1 MGLLQKICKGGNF
14 FMKIFVK
21 KWSQLFSD
29 SYREL
34 RQVKT
39 IAAMGMFGAISVVL
53 GSLTIVIGDYIK
65 IGFSSVAQQF
75 VYYLFGPVAGG
86 FFAGAMDILKYFIK
100 PTGAFF
106 PGWTIS
112 AMTAGVLYGCFF
124 YKKPLSIPR
133 VLIAEFTVSVV
144 CNMLLGT
151 LWLTIMYEK
160 AFMALLPVRVIK
172 NLVMWPVNSMLFYTL
187 TWTMEHSGVF
197 RVIRRAKA

>member
-1 MGLLQKICKGGNF
+1 
-14 FMKIFVK
+14 
-21 KWSQLFSD
+21 
-29 SYREL
+29 
-34 RQVKT
+34 
-39 IAAMGMFGAISVVL
+39 
-53 GSLTIVIGDYIK
+53 
-65 IGFSSVAQQF
+65 
-75 VYYLFGPVAGG
+75 
-86 FFAGAMDILKYFIK
+86 
-100 PTGAFF
+100 
-106 PGWTIS
+106 
-112 AMTAGVLYGCFF
+112 MTAGVLYGCFF

>member
-1 MGLLQKICKGGNF
+1 
-14 FMKIFVK
+14 MKIFVK
-21 KWSQLFSD
+21 KWIRLFSD

>member
-1 MGLLQKICKGGNF
+1 M
-14 FMKIFVK
+14 K
-21 KWSQLFSD
+21 KWITLFSD
-29 SYREL
+29 SYKEF

-39 IAAMGMFGAISVVL
+39 IATLGMFGAISVVV
-53 GSLTIVIGDYIK
+53 GSLTIVIGDFIK

-75 VYYLFGPVAGG
+75 VYYLFGPAVGG
-86 FFAGAMDILKYFIK
+86 FFAGAMDILKYFMK

-112 AMTAGVLYGCFF
+112 AMVAGVLYGCFF
-124 YKKPLSIPR
+124 YRKPLSLPR
-133 VLIAEFTVSVV
+133 VLAAELTVSVV

-160 AFMALLPVRVIK
+160 AFLVLLPMRVFK
-172 NLVMWPVNSMLFYTL
+172 NLVMWPVNSLLFYTL

-197 RVIRRAKA
+197 RVIRRAKM

>member
-1 MGLLQKICKGGNF
+1 
-14 FMKIFVK
+14 MKIFVK

-160 AFMALLPVRVIK
+160 AFMVLLPVRVIK
-172 NLVMWPVNSMLFYTL
+172 NLAMWPVNSMLFYTL

>member
-1 MGLLQKICKGGNF
+1 
-14 FMKIFVK
+14 MKK
-21 KWSQLFSD
+21 LATLFSD
-29 SYREL
+29 SYKEF
-34 RQVKT
+34 RQVRT
-39 IAAMGMFGAISVVL
+39 IATLGMFGATSVVL
-53 GSLTIVIGDYIK
+53 GSMTLVIGDYIK
-65 IGFSSVAQQF
+65 IGFSSIAQQF
-75 VYYLFGPVAGG
+75 VYYLFGPAVGG

-124 YKKPLSIPR
+124 YKKPLTIWR
-133 VLIAEFTVSVV
+133 VLAAELTVSVV

-160 AFMALLPVRVIK
+160 AFIALLPMRVIK
-172 NLVMWPVNSMLFYTL
+172 NLVMWPVNSALFYSL

-197 RVIRRAKA
+197 KAIRRSV

>member
-75 VYYLFGPVAGG
+75 VDYLFGPVAGG

-144 CNMLLGT
+144 CNMLL
-151 LWLTIMYEK
+151 
-160 AFMALLPVRVIK
+160 AVRVIK